1 MMRTTSAPN
10 TDRAMLAGNVHYPVL
25 VRSGD
30 DGRDEL
36 PRRAAGLA
44 PDAFWLVTRAGLPAA
59 HTAWAERLLGPAAPV
74 RVLTAPDTPDT
85 PWTVRPAPGSVVVAL
100 GGTGVLDAAARLAV
114 RAADTARGDP
124 AGRGARLI
132 LLPTTPRA
140 MTDTAFTLERPGAPG
155 AAPALVWLTSAPSSS
170 APPRTRD
177 HHGPGTPGPVL
188 MPVTHLFGD
197 FAPQTVPVGGRR
209 L

>member
-100 GGTGVLDAAARLAV
+100 GGTGVGPPGRPRRRHRPGRPRRARS
-114 RAADTARGDP
+114 AADPPAHHPPGDDRH
-124 AGRGARLI
+124 GLH
-132 LLPTTPRA
+132 
-140 MTDTAFTLERPGAPG
+140 PGAPRRPGCG
-155 AAPALVWLTSAPSSS
+155 ARAGLADQRPFEQRPSAH
-170 APPRTRD
+170 T
-177 HHGPGTPGPVL
+177 
-188 MPVTHLFGD
+188 
-197 FAPQTVPVGGRR
+197 
-209 L
+209 